1 MSKEIE
7 RLIEDETSL
16 RKFYKK
22 VLTIVSISQIFGGAG
37 LAAGITVGAL
47 IAKDILGTDA
57 YSGLPSALFT
67 LGSAGA
73 AMMVGTLSQKFGR
86 RIGLTIGFILG
97 GVGAIGVIFAAVLNN
112 IWLLFIA
119 LLIYGSGTA
128 TNLQARY
135 AGTDLAKVNQRG
147 KAISITMVMTTFGA
161 VIGPNVADFM
171 GNIALGINL
180 PPLSGPFIL
189 AAFAYIL
196 AGLVLFIMLRPDPY
210 LIAKRIHNSS
220 NNTSSIDNTVND
232 KRGMVFGGF
241 VMVLTQMVML
251 AIMTM
256 TPVHMSHYGHTL
268 SAIGIVIGLH
278 IGFMYFP
285 SLITGFL
292 VDKAGAK
299 IMSIISAITL
309 LLAGLVS
316 AFAPPNSVPLIA
328 LGLSLL
334 GLGWNFG
341 LISGT
346 TMIVQSTSLDIRA
359 KIQGKVDVFIAL
371 SGAAGGALSG
381 VIVAQSNFMTLGII
395 GGLLSL
401 IILPLLKFRH
411 LSLRNEKY

>member
-86 RIGLTIGFILG
+86 RIGLSIGFILG
-97 GVGAIGVIFAAVLNN
+97 GVGAIGVIFATVLNN

-135 AGTDLAKVNQRG
+135 AGTDLAKVNQKG

-220 NNTSSIDNTVND
+220 NNTSSIDNTVNN

-256 TPVHMSHYGHTL
+256 TPVHMAHYGHTL

-292 VDKAGAK
+292 VDKVGAK
-299 IMSIISAITL
+299 IMSIASAITL

-316 AFAPPNSVPLIA
+316 AFAPPNSVSLIA

-346 TMIVQSTSLDIRA
+346 TMVVQSTSLDIRA

-401 IILPLLKFRH
+401 IILPLLKFKH

>member
-73 AMMVGTLSQKFGR
+73 AMMVGILSQKFGR

-292 VDKAGAK
+292 VDKVGAK